1 MEGMDDEEL
10 AQAQAQLLS
19 RAIDQAGLRAGD
31 VWLYYFSIG
40 GNVGELEM
48 EAYLHHAMPLPPLE
62 RDLLAHAVNEMID
75 HRPMLYA
82 PYSTDLPES
91 DSSYGEHASGQ
102 DRETNDD
109 DQPDGH

>member
-1 MEGMDDEEL
+1 MDDEDL
-10 AQAQAQLLS
+10 AQAQARLLS
-19 RAIDQAGLRAGD
+19 QAIDQAALKLND

-40 GNVGELEM
+40 GSVGELEM

-75 HRPMLYA
+75 HRPVLYA

-91 DSSYGEHASGQ
+91 EGSRGERTSGEDHDADAD
-102 DRETNDD
+102 DR
-109 DQPDGH
+109 PDGP